1 MSQLSEAPQAKENL
15 EASKLT
21 NPKDV
26 GVDEGLNSLNED
38 PKEKFDDLVKDLK
51 NLAWNT
57 NNINY
62 INMLWK
68 KNELSRSNYW
78 NVQTWEN
85 WKLLNIKQTLS
96 SGLVTENKLVLLD
109 NWKFLLYEW
118 SYTKEQ
124 VWDDWHGN
132 KTTPSTKQVE
142 KVNDKN
148 VDKFLSN
155 FERKIN
161 NRQKNKTRK
170 TLMQ

>member
-68 KNELSRSNYW
+68 KMSSHDQIIEMFKHEKIENY
-78 NVQTWEN
+78 
-85 WKLLNIKQTLS
+85 
-96 SGLVTENKLVLLD
+96 
-109 NWKFLLYEW
+109 
-118 SYTKEQ
+118 
-124 VWDDWHGN
+124 
-132 KTTPSTKQVE
+132 
-142 KVNDKN
+142 
-148 VDKFLSN
+148 
-155 FERKIN
+155 
-161 NRQKNKTRK
+161 
-170 TLMQ
+170 